1 MDIQRAGWTIRCIF
15 GADEEGSHLE
25 YYATHRMTSDSRYR
39 IYASGRTH
47 ERDAIWEM
55 FMWDPKKPGDQA
67 RAHKEYADH
76 NARIA
81 EELKLLGLYPE
92 ATSTPTCERRG
103 LPRTRRRARPA
114 AALTRPPDRTLEAQN
129 SAKVESTLRSDVGRV
144 LSPLGGQEQGRSQ
157 PDDRDDREHDH
168 RRTVGPVRE
177 AGDEDGA
184 GHRRAER

>member
-1 MDIQRAGWTIRCIF
+1 VPEYRVDPEGAARIADAFAGTFARWEIALPTEAVERGEPWTIQRAGWTIRCIF
-15 GADEEGSHLE
+15 GADEEGSYLE

-39 IYASGRTH
+39 IYASGRTE

-92 ATSTPTCERRG
+92 GDINAY
-103 LPRTRRRARPA
+103 LRTEGAP
-114 AALTRPPDRTLEAQN
+114 
-129 SAKVESTLRSDVGRV
+129 DVGRD
-144 LSPLGGQEQGRSQ
+144 E
-157 PDDRDDREHDH
+157 PDRQQR
-168 RRTVGPVRE
+168 
-177 AGDEDGA
+177 
-184 GHRRAER
+184 